1 MASKRA
7 GVRHSACESATQRHR
22 ADPCA
27 HTKARPHTDGG
38 VLERS
43 YLLPGSVHLSPGAK
57 DIHAKEL
64 PTPDVLRDG
73 GAANVLVF
81 GYCVGDIFRLYGWP
95 SYRTTTRPLVHRGEG
110 SHGSVPPPPELLSGG
125 PTGSKEAV
133 AVGGGCPTREQ

>member
-1 MASKRA
+1 MEGCSNGLTCCLDLCICHR
-7 GVRHSACESATQRHR
+7 VRQ
-22 ADPCA
+22 
-27 HTKARPHTDGG
+27 ARIYMR
-38 VLERS
+38 RS
-43 YLLPGSVHLSPGAK
+43 SRP
-57 DIHAKEL
+57 
-64 PTPDVLRDG
+64 PDVLRDG

-81 GYCVGDIFRLYGWP
+81 GYCVGDIYRLYGWP

>member
-1 MASKRA
+1 MRTRRR
-7 GVRHSACESATQRHR
+7 GL
-22 ADPCA
+22 
-27 HTKARPHTDGG
+27 TDGG

-43 YLLPGSVHLSPGAK
+43 YLLPGSVHRAYGFRTVVGAP
-57 DIHAKEL
+57 DH
-64 PTPDVLRDG
+64 PTFCRDG

-81 GYCVGDIFRLYGWP
+81 GYCVGDIYRLYGWP

-110 SHGSVPPPPELLSGG
+110 SHGSVLPPPELLSGG